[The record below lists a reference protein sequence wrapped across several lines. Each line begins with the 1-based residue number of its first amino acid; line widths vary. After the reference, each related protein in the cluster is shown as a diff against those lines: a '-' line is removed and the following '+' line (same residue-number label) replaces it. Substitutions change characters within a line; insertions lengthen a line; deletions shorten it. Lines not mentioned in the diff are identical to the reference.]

1 MPQEDNMFC
10 NNCGNGINNTS
21 NFCSQCGQKT
31 AVSSIPKKSK
41 NTNHVFS
48 SSLLVGGNILT
59 PDRIIL
65 DDNGVTY
72 ERRNKYLIGI
82 DRSFLSYSNISYVK
96 IDRKL
101 ISSNIIIS
109 SRGSSSIIAKDF
121 FISDAKKIEEIIKNK
136 IY

>member
-1 MPQEDNMFC
+1 MFC
-10 NNCGNGINNTS
+10 NNCGNNIDSTS

>member
-1 MPQEDNMFC
+1 MFC

>member
-1 MPQEDNMFC
+1 MFC
-10 NNCGNGINNTS
+10 NNCGNNIDSTS

-31 AVSSIPKKSK
+31 AEALPLKKTKS
-41 NTNHVFS
+41 TNLTFS

-82 DRSFLSYSNISYVK
+82 DRSFLSYNNISYVK

-101 ISSNIIIS
+101 ISSNIIIA